1 MSSKLTDAVEQ
12 DDKTSKIRDLNDALR
27 RRDVQHGMIVMTSGI
42 SAKGDA
48 FVAKAMR
55 GVAEFDAFDADCDPY
70 GEHDF
75 GALTIQG
82 EKIFFK
88 LDYYDLSMTAGSPDP
103 ADPSVTKRILTVM
116 LASDY

>member
-27 RRDVQHGMIVMTSGI
+27 RRDVQHGIIVMTSGI

-70 GEHDF
+70 CEHDF

-88 LDYYDLSMTAGSPDP
+88 LDYYDLSMTAG
-103 ADPSVTKRILTVM
+103 
-116 LASDY
+116 

>member
-1 MSSKLTDAVEQ
+1 MSSKPTDAVGQ
-12 DDKTSKIRDLNDALR
+12 DTKTAKIRDLNDALR
-27 RRDVQHGMIVMTSGI
+27 RGDVQNGMIVMTSGI

-48 FVAKAMR
+48 FVAEALR
-55 GVAEFDAFDADCDPY
+55 RVGEFDAFDSDCDPY

-88 LDYYDLSMTAGSPDP
+88 LDYYDLSMKAGSLDP
-103 ADPSVTKRILTVM
+103 ADPAVTKRVLTIM

>member
-1 MSSKLTDAVEQ
+1 MSSKLTVATER
-12 DDKTSKIRDLNDALR
+12 DDKTAKIRDLNDALR
-27 RRDVQHGMIVMTSGI
+27 RGDVQHGMIVMTSGI

-48 FVAKAMR
+48 FVAEALR
-55 GVAEFDAFDADCDPY
+55 SVGEFDAFDADCDPY

-88 LDYYDLSMTAGSPDP
+88 LDYYDLSMSAGSPDP
-103 ADPSVTKRILTVM
+103 ADPSVTKRVLTVM